1 MKNQH
6 NKLREEKLK
15 LEKELYDCEY
25 LVKDKVAENQKLRDS
40 FISERSILE
49 DKSADLQNKVA
60 WFREN

>member
-40 FISERSILE
+40 FISERTILE
-49 DKSADLQNKVA
+49 DKIADL
-60 WFREN
+60 

>member
-25 LVKDKVAENQKLRDS
+25 LVKDKVAENKKLRDS

-49 DKSADLQNKVA
+49 DKIADLQNKVA

>member
-40 FISERSILE
+40 FISERSIME
-49 DKSADLQNKVA
+49 DKIADLQNKVA

>member
-1 MKNQH
+1 LKNQH

-40 FISERSILE
+40 FISERSIME
-49 DKSADLQNKVA
+49 DKIADLQNKVA

>member
-25 LVKDKVAENQKLRDS
+25 LVKDKVAENQKLRDT

-49 DKSADLQNKVA
+49 DKIADLQNKVA

>member
-1 MKNQH
+1 LKNQH

-49 DKSADLQNKVA
+49 DKIADLQNKVA

>member
-49 DKSADLQNKVA
+49 DKIADLQNKVA